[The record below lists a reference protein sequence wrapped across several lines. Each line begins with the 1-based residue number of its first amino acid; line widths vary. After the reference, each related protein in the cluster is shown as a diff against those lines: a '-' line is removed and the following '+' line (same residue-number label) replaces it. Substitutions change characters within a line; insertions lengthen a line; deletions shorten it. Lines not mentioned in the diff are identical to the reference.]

1 MVLKGDRFEHDFDK
15 LYLLVLFKNIRG
27 IHDRWLPT
35 FTHLHQRVLSHHDLV
50 LIFTPSRRHVLVAR
64 GSQDSTNA
72 GVPTRLVVL
81 MPDKK
86 PSFHIHV
93 LPERLVP
100 ILVPAR
106 IEDGE
111 LIIDGAINIAGEDQ
125 VVVFDRVL
133 VVPSPLTLIRVELPM
148 NKDELVSRWEQVS
161 LCAHAK
167 GDFRVVVDQA
177 VP

>member
-50 LIFTPSRRHVLVAR
+50 LIFTSNRRHVLVAR

-72 GVPTRLVVL
+72 GVPTRLIVL
-81 MPDKK
+81 VPDIKT
-86 PSFHIHV
+86 SFHIHIM
-93 LPERLVP
+93 PERLVP

-111 LIIDGAINIAGEDQ
+111 LIIDGAIDVA
-125 VVVFDRVL
+125 
-133 VVPSPLTLIRVELPM
+133 S
-148 NKDELVSRWEQVS
+148 
-161 LCAHAK
+161 
-167 GDFRVVVDQA
+167 
-177 VP
+177 